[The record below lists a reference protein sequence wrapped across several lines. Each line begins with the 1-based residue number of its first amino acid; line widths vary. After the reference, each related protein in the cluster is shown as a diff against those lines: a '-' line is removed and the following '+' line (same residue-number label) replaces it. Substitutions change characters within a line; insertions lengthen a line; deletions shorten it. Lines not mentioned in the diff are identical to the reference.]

1 MVIPRSQ
8 DPLSAEARRTL
19 HSASQIPTLPIFES
33 GHLSSVQYSPHEIYR
48 IQLRICKYS
57 PDTYGAIVERIS
69 FHLKQLSSTYDVA
82 LDWGAGRG
90 IGLYPVYKSTIFQIR
105 DVKIPS
111 TKHRKLDAHNS
122 SVLSPTQTLEET
134 TARDGE
140 DKWII

>member
-1 MVIPRSQ
+1 MKFTEPSCEFASTA
-8 DPLSAEARRTL
+8 LTL
-19 HSASQIPTLPIFES
+19 
-33 GHLSSVQYSPHEIYR
+33 
-48 IQLRICKYS
+48 
-57 PDTYGAIVERIS
+57 YGAIVERIS
-69 FHLKQLSSTYDVA
+69 IHLNNFLR
-82 LDWGAGRG
+82 LGAGRG

-140 DKWII
+140 DK